1 MCVVEAVDAVD
12 LGDDV
17 VSWAAE
23 HGLPEPLL
31 LQHGTLL
38 LQLTCN
44 RAFYHYSK
52 CAYED
57 KLGGSSPFQ

>member
-17 VSWAAE
+17 VSGAAE

-44 RAFYHYSK
+44 R
-52 CAYED
+52 C
-57 KLGGSSPFQ
+57 LTMTM